1 MKTRFDVNTEIF
13 LKIRTLEDGYK
24 RYEDYYKDKGFVLD
38 KINESVYKEFNREIH
53 LNEGER
59 VYLEGFKFVDWKC
72 IDLDKNIIRYSLI
85 DE

>member
-13 LKIRTLEDGYK
+13 DRRGTLEDMYK
-24 RYEDYYKDKGFVLD
+24 YYERYYKKYGFILD

-53 LNEGER
+53 LNEGDR
-59 VYLEGFKFVDWKC
+59 VYLEGFKFVHWKC

-85 DE
+85 NE